1 VFQEPNESLGMRIG
15 GGLGSNEGD
24 IPIYIAN
31 IHPQGCVG
39 KTQQILVSLAS
50 YLFYGQQIMLLKGS
64 CRQSKSIQLTK
75 EYLIITHIICLSID
89 HCCSKCPCPLA
100 VFSFTFLSFTAC
112 NNQLIFPHHPAYN
125 AILVKCF
132 VFLC

>member
-39 KTQQILVSLAS
+39 KTQQILVS
-50 YLFYGQQIMLLKGS
+50 
-64 CRQSKSIQLTK
+64 
-75 EYLIITHIICLSID
+75 
-89 HCCSKCPCPLA
+89 
-100 VFSFTFLSFTAC
+100 
-112 NNQLIFPHHPAYN
+112 
-125 AILVKCF
+125 
-132 VFLC
+132 